1 MVAIKGSVPSFPCN
15 GMRLKKSPTPFQLR
29 VYAVVCRI
37 PRGKV
42 ASYAAVASAI
52 GCRSARVIGQALR
65 SCDDDSV
72 PCHRVV
78 AADLTIGGFG
88 GKNSGAQVKRK
99 RALLEVEGVVFGRSG
114 HIDPACAIRDS
125 PAAARWLGRSAEKK
139 D

>member
-1 MVAIKGSVPSFPCN
+1 
-15 GMRLKKSPTPFQLR
+15 MR
-29 VYAVVCRI
+29 RI
-37 PRGKV
+37 PRGRV

-65 SCDDDSV
+65 HCKDEAV

-88 GKNSGAQVKRK
+88 GRPSGAQVKRK
-99 RALLEVEGVVFGRSG
+99 RALLEAEGVVFDASGR
-114 HIDPACAIRDS
+114 IDPACVIRDS
-125 PAAARWLGRSAEKK
+125 PSARWLGRSKK